1 MNEVD
6 CDDEDNE
13 AIDDDENDNDDDDDS
28 ENMVLTKR
36 QTANVQTNELITPE
50 DDSTESII
58 AHGASVPDAMV
69 PSDIGERHKLNY
81 TEEQQIK
88 RLRKRKRR
96 RRRRR
101 RRRKSSPNHITFAI
115 NKEASFNINAE
126 RAMPESSSDAVESQR
141 ATSHSFTSQKH
152 NANMGLRVRRA
163 ILWIKVDAI
172 NRNGQQK
179 KWTTARRLNHP
190 ANTKWQFTLW
200 VFHIVEPHCKSKGS
214 LRRVMCRFG
223 FYLKKKKYNKYLENV
238 IFICNQSVSR
248 KVVNFIFCFRNDMQ
262 SLCQSSIAMRTKM
275 LVHYICI
282 RTYSICMKICAV
294 MPLCFMWMLLP

>member
-1 MNEVD
+1 MVEFSTTSDRRSGRSSDASDIHEVD
-6 CDDEDNE
+6 CDDEDGE
-13 AIDDDENDNDDDDDS
+13 AIDDDENDDDDG
-28 ENMVLTKR
+28 ENMVLAKR
-36 QTANVQTNELITPE
+36 QTTNIQTNEQITTE
-50 DDSTESII
+50 DDSIESII
-58 AHGASVPDAMV
+58 THGSGVPDAMV
-69 PSDIGERHKLNY
+69 PSDIGDRHKLNC

-101 RRRKSSPNHITFAI
+101 RRRKSIPNHITFAI
-115 NKEASFNINAE
+115 NKEASFDINAE
-126 RAMPESSSDAVESQR
+126 RAMPESSSDAVESLR

-179 KWTTARRLNHP
+179 KWTTARRLKHP

-223 FYLKKKKYNKYLENV
+223 FYLKKKKYNKYKMS
-238 IFICNQSVSR
+238 FIH
-248 KVVNFIFCFRNDMQ
+248 M
-262 SLCQSSIAMRTKM
+262 
-275 LVHYICI
+275 
-282 RTYSICMKICAV
+282 
-294 MPLCFMWMLLP
+294 